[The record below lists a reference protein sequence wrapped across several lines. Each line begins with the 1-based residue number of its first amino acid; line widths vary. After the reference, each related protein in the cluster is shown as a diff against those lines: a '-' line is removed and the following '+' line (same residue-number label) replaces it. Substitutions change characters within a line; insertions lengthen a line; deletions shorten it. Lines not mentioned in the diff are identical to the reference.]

1 MSIIVTSQSPLGR
14 HPSGGEVPQL
24 EGFDQ
29 FIQDAMASWH
39 CPGVAVAVI
48 KGDEILHQNA
58 YGFLDVEVQLP
69 MTVHTRFAMASVTKS
84 VTAMSVALLV
94 DDGKLEWDKPVK
106 DYMPEFILD
115 DPYATQHVTL
125 RDMLS
130 HRTGM
135 PRHDFSAWRL
145 DLSRAEF
152 VRRMRHLKFSA
163 TFREKFQYNN
173 LMYCAAAYLVEKI
186 AEQRWE
192 DFVQQRIFSPLGMD
206 ASNFVPE
213 SPQPGLMNAKGYR
226 IDWDEEGCA
235 RELIHTPFGK
245 HTEVSPG
252 AAGALFS
259 TLADLTHWLKAHV
272 NGGQSG
278 DVRLI
283 SANNLKQMHLPQTII
298 PGGGIHESL
307 HGTTI
312 ATYGMGWFIVP
323 YQGHTLIHHGGNVE
337 GHSLAIGFIPQKN
350 IGVIALTNVAG
361 MPLRDVLLYE
371 GMDRAL
377 NLPDRN
383 WNTRYHNV
391 WDPLI
396 IAEAKCKNTSAAERL
411 EEAAA
416 THSLETYAGTYE
428 ADGYPDFTVKLVDGA
443 LAAWTVGSL
452 APSTLRHYHYNVFE
466 WHLSDFDFW
475 MKIHFVI
482 NDNGEIDSI
491 SIPIEPT
498 VENVIFKRKAVELS
512 EHHIAALVGE
522 YEPPVEGLTI
532 TISARE
538 GKVHYVQTGGIPKLI
553 TPYKV
558 TEDVIGFRVER
569 TRLEFMHE
577 NGKVT
582 HLISKSPFS
591 TLESP
596 RKQSS

>member
-1 MSIIVTSQSPLGR
+1 
-14 HPSGGEVPQL
+14 L

-58 YGFLDVEVQLP
+58 YGFLDVEEQIS

-84 VTAMSVALLV
+84 FTAMSVALLV
-94 DDGKLEWDKPVK
+94 DDGKLDWDKPVK

-115 DPYATQHVTL
+115 DPYVTQHVTL

-135 PRHDFSAWRL
+135 PRHDLSAWRL

-152 VRRMRHLKFSA
+152 VRRMRHLQFSA

-186 AEQRWE
+186 AGQRWE

-206 ASNFVPE
+206 ASNFEPE
-213 SPQPGLMNAKGYR
+213 FPQAGLMNAKGYR
-226 IDWDEEGCA
+226 IDRDEEGRA
-235 RELIHTPFGK
+235 RGLIHTPFGR

-259 TLADLTHWLKAHV
+259 TLANLTHWLKAHV
-272 NGGQSG
+272 NAGQSG
-278 DVRLI
+278 DLRLI

-298 PGGGIHESL
+298 PGGGLHESL

-312 ATYGMGWFIVP
+312 ATYGMGWFIKP
-323 YQGHTLIHHGGNVE
+323 YRGHTLIHHGGNVE
-337 GHSLAIGFIPQKN
+337 GHSLAIGFIPEEK

-383 WNTRYHNV
+383 WNTRYHRV
-391 WDPLI
+391 LDPLI
-396 IAEAKCKNTSAAERL
+396 IAEAKGRNTSAAERL
-411 EEAAA
+411 EEAVA
-416 THSLETYAGTYE
+416 THPLETYAGTYE

-452 APSTLRHYHYNVFE
+452 APSTLRHYHYNIFE
-466 WHLSDFDFW
+466 WHLADFDFW

-482 NDNGEIDSI
+482 NDNGEINAV
-491 SIPIEPT
+491 SIPMEPT
-498 VENVIFKRKAVELS
+498 VENVIFKRQAVELS

-538 GKVHYVQTGGIPKLI
+538 GKVYYVQAGGDPKWI

-558 TEDVIGFRVER
+558 TEDVIGFRMER
-569 TRLEFMHE
+569 TRLEFVRE
-577 NGKVT
+577 NDTVT
-582 HLISKSPFS
+582 RLISKSPFS

-596 RKQSS
+596 RKKST